1 MIQMPPIPSW
11 DGLHPLIIHFPIV
24 LLLVAPLLVLVG
36 ALLKPEKGRP
46 VLYVALALMVAGTL
60 SIFLAA
66 STGEAAGKL
75 AERTPQVDAVLERH
89 EELADA
95 TRAVFSGLTVI
106 FAAILFAPT
115 ASHKLSGRLVS
126 TVLPLVFLLFYGVGV
141 LLLTN
146 TAHNGGRLVHEFGVR
161 AMVAPSSVPAGAQE
175 ANKTGATAGDP
186 QRSGDRD

>member
-11 DGLHPLIIHFPIV
+11 DGLHPLIIHFPIA
-24 LLLVAPLLVLVG
+24 LLLVAPILVLVG
-36 ALLKPEKGRP
+36 APLKPEKGRP
-46 VLYVALALMVAGTL
+46 VLYVALALMIAGTL
-60 SIFLAA
+60 SIFVAA
-66 STGEAAGKL
+66 ATGEEAGKL
-75 AERTPQVDAVLERH
+75 AERTPQIDAVLERH

-106 FAAILFAPT
+106 FAAIIFAPM
-115 ASHKLSGRLVS
+115 AFHKLSGRLVA

-161 AMVAPSSVPAGAQE
+161 AMVAPTSVPVADSAAEAGAQK
-175 ANKTGATAGDP
+175 A
-186 QRSGDRD
+186 DRD

>member
-11 DGLHPLIIHFPIV
+11 EGLHPLIIHFPIV
-24 LLLVAPLLVLVG
+24 LLLVAPILVLVG
-36 ALLKPEKGRP
+36 ALLKPEKGRS
-46 VLYVALALMVAGTL
+46 VLYIALALMIAGTL

-66 STGEAAGKL
+66 ATGEAAGKL
-75 AERTPQVDAVLERH
+75 AERTPQIDAVLEHH

-106 FAAILFAPT
+106 FAAILFAPK
-115 ASHKLSGRLVS
+115 ASQKLSGRLVS
-126 TVLPLVFLLFYGVGV
+126 TTLPIVFLLFYGVGV

-161 AMVAPSSVPAGAQE
+161 AMVAPSPVPVAGSGNEGGAQN
-175 ANKTGATAGDP
+175 A
-186 QRSGDRD
+186 DRN

>member
-1 MIQMPPIPSW
+1 MIQTPPIPSW
-11 DGLHPLIIHFPIV
+11 DGLHPLIIHFPIA
-24 LLLVAPLLVLVG
+24 LLLVAPLLVLIG

-46 VLYVALALMVAGTL
+46 VLYVALALMIVGTL

-66 STGEAAGKL
+66 ATGEAAGKL
-75 AERTPQVDAVLERH
+75 AERTPQIDAVLERH

-106 FAAILFAPT
+106 FAAIMFAPM
-115 ASHKLSGRLVS
+115 AFQKLSGRLIS
-126 TVLPLVFLLFYGVGV
+126 TALPLVFLLFYGVGV

-161 AMVAPSSVPAGAQE
+161 AMVAPSPVPVAGSAVEGGGRNADQ
-175 ANKTGATAGDP
+175 D
-186 QRSGDRD
+186 